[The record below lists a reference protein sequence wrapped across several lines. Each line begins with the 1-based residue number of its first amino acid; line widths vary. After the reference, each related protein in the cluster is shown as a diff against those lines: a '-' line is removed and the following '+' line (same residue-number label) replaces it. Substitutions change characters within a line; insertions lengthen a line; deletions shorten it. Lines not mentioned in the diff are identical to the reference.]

1 MRVNAVLG
9 APPQGWPKPIQH
21 LLSVFSIEG
30 IRIMGWDELAT
41 VSQLVTGAA
50 TLLVAVFL
58 WNQLKVQ
65 HRDSE
70 RAFAFA
76 NETKQQDLLASYYS
90 DESASNLLW
99 KASHGYESLAP
110 EELNRFRLMYQQ
122 MYLHQLNSWRLK
134 RDGDDLRRWRLQWER
149 ILATPGQRR
158 YLEDFGRPLLE
169 LDVGL
174 SEFVDEIYQ
183 ELESQAA

>member
-1 MRVNAVLG
+1 MD
-9 APPQGWPKPIQH
+9 
-21 LLSVFSIEG
+21 
-30 IRIMGWDELAT
+30 WDQLAT
-41 VSQLVTGAA
+41 VSQLLTGVA
-50 TLLVAVFL
+50 TLAVAVFL

-70 RAFAFA
+70 RDFAFA

-90 DESASNLLW
+90 DESAANLLW
-99 KASHGYESLAP
+99 KAAQAYESLSP
-110 EELNRFRLMYQQ
+110 VELNRFRLMYQQ

-149 ILATPGQRR
+149 ILAAPGQRR
-158 YLEDFGRPLLE
+158 YLEEFGRQILE
-169 LDVGL
+169 LDPGL
-174 SEFVDEIYQ
+174 REFVEEIYQ

>member
-1 MRVNAVLG
+1 
-9 APPQGWPKPIQH
+9 
-21 LLSVFSIEG
+21 
-30 IRIMGWDELAT
+30 MGWDELAT

-99 KASHGYESLAP
+99 KANHSYESLAP

-174 SEFVDEIYQ
+174 SEFVEEIYQ
-183 ELESQAA
+183 ELENQAA

>member
-1 MRVNAVLG
+1 
-9 APPQGWPKPIQH
+9 
-21 LLSVFSIEG
+21 
-30 IRIMGWDELAT
+30 MGWDELAT
-41 VSQLVTGAA
+41 LAQLVTGAA

-99 KASHGYESLAP
+99 KANHSYESLAP

-174 SEFVDEIYQ
+174 SEFVEAIYQ

>member
-1 MRVNAVLG
+1 
-9 APPQGWPKPIQH
+9 
-21 LLSVFSIEG
+21 
-30 IRIMGWDELAT
+30 MGWDELAT
-41 VSQLVTGAA
+41 LAQLVTGAA

-99 KASHGYESLAP
+99 KANHSYESLAP

-174 SEFVDEIYQ
+174 SEFVEEIYL
-183 ELESQAA
+183 ELESQAT

>member
-1 MRVNAVLG
+1 
-9 APPQGWPKPIQH
+9 
-21 LLSVFSIEG
+21 
-30 IRIMGWDELAT
+30 
-41 VSQLVTGAA
+41 
-50 TLLVAVFL
+50 
-58 WNQLKVQ
+58 
-65 HRDSE
+65 
-70 RAFAFA
+70 
-76 NETKQQDLLASYYS
+76 
-90 DESASNLLW
+90 
-99 KASHGYESLAP
+99 
-110 EELNRFRLMYQQ
+110 MYQQ

>member
-1 MRVNAVLG
+1 MD
-9 APPQGWPKPIQH
+9 
-21 LLSVFSIEG
+21 
-30 IRIMGWDELAT
+30 WDQLAT
-41 VSQLVTGAA
+41 VAQLVTGAA

-99 KASHGYESLAP
+99 KANHSYESLAP

-174 SEFVDEIYQ
+174 SEFVEEIYQ

>member
-1 MRVNAVLG
+1 
-9 APPQGWPKPIQH
+9 
-21 LLSVFSIEG
+21 
-30 IRIMGWDELAT
+30 MGWDELAT
-41 VSQLVTGAA
+41 VSQLVTGAG

-99 KASHGYESLAP
+99 KTNHSYESLAP

-134 RDGDDLRRWRLQWER
+134 RDGDELMRWRLQWSN
-149 ILATPGQRR
+149 ILREPGQRR
-158 YLEDFGRPLLE
+158 YFENWGRNILALEPTLLE
-169 LDVGL
+169 FATGVY
-174 SEFVDEIYQ
+174 E
-183 ELESQAA
+183 ELESQTA

>member
-1 MRVNAVLG
+1 MD
-9 APPQGWPKPIQH
+9 
-21 LLSVFSIEG
+21 
-30 IRIMGWDELAT
+30 WDQLAT

-70 RAFAFA
+70 RDFAFA
-76 NETKQQDLLASYYS
+76 NETKQQDLIASWYS

-99 KASHGYESLAP
+99 KAYNSYEALAP
-110 EELNRFRLMYQQ
+110 EEVHRFRLMYQQ
-122 MYLHQLNSWRLK
+122 MYLHQLNAWRLK

-149 ILATPGQRR
+149 TLASAGQRR
-158 YLEDFGRPLLE
+158 YLEDWGRPILE
-169 LDVGL
+169 LDQSL
-174 SEFVDEIYQ
+174 CEFVEEIYQ
-183 ELESQAA
+183 ELEIQAA

>member
-1 MRVNAVLG
+1 MD
-9 APPQGWPKPIQH
+9 
-21 LLSVFSIEG
+21 
-30 IRIMGWDELAT
+30 WDQLAT

-70 RAFAFA
+70 RDFAFA
-76 NETKQQDLLASYYS
+76 NETKQQDLLASWYS

-99 KASHGYESLAP
+99 KAYNSYESLAP
-110 EELNRFRLMYQQ
+110 EEELRFRLMYQQ
-122 MYLHQLNSWRLK
+122 MYLHQLNAWRLK
-134 RDGDDLRRWRLQWER
+134 RDGDDLRRWRLQWRR
-149 ILATPGQRR
+149 ILASAGERR
-158 YLEDFGRPLLE
+158 YLEDWGRPILE
-169 LDVGL
+169 LDQSL
-174 SEFVDEIYQ
+174 CEFVDEIYQ

>member
-1 MRVNAVLG
+1 
-9 APPQGWPKPIQH
+9 
-21 LLSVFSIEG
+21 
-30 IRIMGWDELAT
+30 MGWDELAT
-41 VSQLVTGAA
+41 LAQLVTGAA

-99 KASHGYESLAP
+99 KANHSYESLAP

-174 SEFVDEIYQ
+174 SEFVEEIYQ

>member
-1 MRVNAVLG
+1 
-9 APPQGWPKPIQH
+9 
-21 LLSVFSIEG
+21 
-30 IRIMGWDELAT
+30 MGWDQLAT
-41 VSQLVTGAA
+41 VAQLVTGAA

-70 RAFAFA
+70 RDFAFA
-76 NETKQQDLLASYYS
+76 NETKQQDLIASWYS

-99 KASHGYESLAP
+99 KAYNSYEALAP
-110 EELNRFRLMYQQ
+110 EEVHRFRLMYQQ
-122 MYLHQLNSWRLK
+122 MYLHQLNAWRLK

-149 ILATPGQRR
+149 TLGSAGQRR
-158 YLEDFGRPLLE
+158 YLEDWGRPILE
-169 LDVGL
+169 LDQSL
-174 SEFVDEIYQ
+174 WDFVEEIYQ

>member
-1 MRVNAVLG
+1 MD
-9 APPQGWPKPIQH
+9 
-21 LLSVFSIEG
+21 
-30 IRIMGWDELAT
+30 MDWDQLAT
-41 VSQLVTGAA
+41 VSQLVTGGA

-70 RAFAFA
+70 RDFAFA
-76 NETKQQDLLASYYS
+76 NETKQQDLIASWYS

-99 KASHGYESLAP
+99 KAYNSYEALAP
-110 EELNRFRLMYQQ
+110 EEVHRFRLMYQQ
-122 MYLHQLNSWRLK
+122 MYLHQLNAWRLK

-149 ILATPGQRR
+149 ILGSAGQRR
-158 YLEDFGRPLLE
+158 YLEDWGRPILE
-169 LDVGL
+169 LDQSL
-174 SEFVDEIYQ
+174 WDFVEEIYQ

>member
-1 MRVNAVLG
+1 
-9 APPQGWPKPIQH
+9 
-21 LLSVFSIEG
+21 
-30 IRIMGWDELAT
+30 MGWDELAT
-41 VSQLVTGAA
+41 VAQLVTGAA

-99 KASHGYESLAP
+99 KANHSYESLAP

-174 SEFVDEIYQ
+174 SEFVEEIYQ